1 MVSGRKL
8 PKTSPPDV
16 ATKPSL
22 RREARVVAICCYYGC
37 LALFNLVPVPTDC
50 FNPPVVILSGCLIE
64 ASVLFVYTYL
74 AENKADFAMTTLL
87 SHEQPQNRHCDARH
101 ERKQSDGSGRG
112 SGYCN
117 TKYYFNLNLLSSPPP
132 ADYMRLMS

>member
-74 AENKADFAMTTLL
+74 AENKADFAMTTLMSQRSL
-87 SHEQPQNRHCDARH
+87 KTVIATRGTSGSNLMDLAEALVIVIQNII
-101 ERKQSDGSGRG
+101 
-112 SGYCN
+112 
-117 TKYYFNLNLLSSPPP
+117 LI
-132 ADYMRLMS
+132 